1 MPYFLELE
9 EIILKMVW
17 NHKKSS
23 PKKMNKQN
31 KIKKKKTL
39 IDTENRLVV
48 TREEGNWGWVKLVTV
63 W

>member
-9 EIILKMVW
+9 EIILKLVW

-23 PKKMNKQN
+23 SKKMNKQN

-48 TREEGNWGWVKLVTV
+48 TGEEGNWGWVKLVTV

>member
-9 EIILKMVW
+9 EIILKLVW

-23 PKKMNKQN
+23 SKKMNKQN
-31 KIKKKKTL
+31 KIKKKKNL

-48 TREEGNWGWVKLVTV
+48 TGEEGNWGWVKLVTV

>member
-1 MPYFLELE
+1 MEPQKVESKEKEQTKY
-9 EIILKMVW
+9 
-17 NHKKSS
+17 N
-23 PKKMNKQN
+23 
-31 KIKKKKTL
+31 KTL